1 MRKFLKALALSALI
15 AVCAISAAACNR
27 GVKLVDFPESKTEE
41 VELGSTYTISLKEV
55 KDENGNTYRVSA
67 SVKTKA
73 GGNVSVFES
82 KFDITDIEGYV
93 ITYTAKI
100 NDKKEQTSV
109 VTLNVVDHGK
119 PAISISKPSTGEVGT
134 PYTLPGI
141 EVSDLSGQIVEK
153 TVEVYFVDGD
163 TETKVEDLTESEG
176 TYTFTPEQAGYYRI
190 KVSATDKSGNS
201 ETVTAD
207 FTVDEK
213 IAEGTIFDPAIL
225 SALTQIKT
233 STSCPMEVKAG
244 DPTAAYTGDYVSF
257 TSTEAI
263 WHNIYLTPKFEL
275 ETYEKY
281 DLVEVW
287 LYADAADGTE
297 VGFSFFNNIS
307 YNYRF
312 MSDTWTKITIDMED
326 FVTEMGKN
334 NAIFLPF
341 NTNNPNSTNHVSLT
355 ELRLGGVFA
364 KYTVNY
370 TVGEENLNIEAGAE
384 ETEVALTVSSD
395 RETVPAFTLTLT
407 KDNQVIQPSKT
418 EGNVYTYVL
427 GAGSYE
433 YKVVSTDEMYRGET
447 TGTFIVDYATKIELP
462 AAENAVAGVAYDIP
476 EATVYVNE
484 EATSEKAT
492 VTASFTA
499 KYTNEKT
506 SGIAVKGYVAPSSGI
521 IEVVYTYEGAI
532 SKSMT
537 ITVERGAVSQN
548 HALDFTSSDVL
559 ENIQVAGGNN
569 ILTYVSEGDGAPY
582 VSWTIKDNAKANW
595 QMFKVAASVSD
606 EVLEQYDYVKV
617 KAMALSDDGVYRWR
631 ALMCSD
637 QYIAGDT
644 AWDAPTRLA
653 LNEWGYIYI
662 PMSAFISGGNGFD
675 KKCFV
680 SVTFNSPKDGNAD
693 NVKEVRFAD
702 FELIKAAEGEIVA
715 DKLSYTP
722 QENPSFTV
730 SVTPELGY
738 KVKIRK
744 DGATVATLEQIDG
757 KYVWECAKTAGTY
770 EAVIVLT
777 ENGYKLDGD
786 YAMTFYVVD
795 EVTSTQALD
804 FSSADVLNRLSVG
817 AGNVLTYVS
826 EGEGAPY
833 VSWSIENNAKK
844 TWQTVKVESELTEG
858 ELAAYAY
865 VKVRVMAISENGT
878 YKWRPFL
885 CSDKLIL
892 GEDKNPADDYQSE
905 NRLALNEWH
914 DVYVPM
920 ETFLTYG
927 NGFDKKY
934 FFSVSFNAEKD
945 GNADGVQ
952 EVRFAD
958 FELIKAAEG
967 EIVAD
972 KIIYTA
978 QENPSFTVSVTPE
991 LGYKVEIRQNG
1002 ETIATLEQIDGKYV
1016 WEGNKAEGKY
1026 EAVIVLTENGY
1037 KLDGDF
1043 SVAVYFSEIVDAN
1056 VIFDPTAENMA
1067 AQIASGT
1074 TFSMEVKP
1082 GDPDAAY
1089 SGDYVSFTTTT
1100 TGSKWHNIGLTAK
1113 SALETYSIYDVVEI
1127 WLYADAADG
1136 TEVSFSF
1143 FNNLT
1148 YNYRFMSDTWTKIT
1162 IDMDDF
1168 IAQMS
1173 VNSAKFLPFN
1183 TNNPSS
1189 TNHASLTELRLGAIY
1204 AK

>member
-1 MRKFLKALALSALI
+1 MVVFASLMLLCFTAVLFAREVYAEDLSSDIVMAEGAAVRYENSEEEIDKSGIRFDAYVSESYKAANEGATYGMLFLPAEMLGAEEELIADTANAVNQATEVWRTASDKEGYDMFSTVLYGIPESGYGTVIAARAYILNEGVYTYSDVQKRSIAQVASMALAAGDEHTKELNAY
-15 AVCAISAAACNR
+15 
-27 GVKLVDFPESKTEE
+27 VD
-41 VELGSTYTISLKEV
+41 GALKE
-55 KDENGNTYRVSA
+55 ENGGSFTIPETLTLGMGFDA
-67 SVKTKA
+67 A
-73 GGNVSVFES
+73 LEVSVSPAELVPTYAS
-82 KFDITDIEGYV
+82 ENEKIVTVTKDGTVTAVGEG
-93 ITYTAKI
+93 TANI
-100 NDKKEQTSV
+100 V
-109 VTLNVVDHGK
+109 VTL
-119 PAISISKPSTGEVGT
+119 GT
-134 PYTLPGI
+134 SVKKTAVTVA
-141 EVSDLSGQIVEK
+141 ESGLI
-153 TVEVYFVDGD
+153 FN
-163 TETKVEDLTESEG
+163 
-176 TYTFTPEQAGYYRI
+176 P
-190 KVSATDKSGNS
+190 
-201 ETVTAD
+201 TAENM
-207 FTVDEK
+207 T
-213 IAEGTIFDPAIL
+213 
-225 SALTQIKT
+225 SQIKT
-233 STSCPMEVKAG
+233 STSCPMEFNAG

-257 TSTEAI
+257 TSTEAR

-297 VGFSFFNNIS
+297 VSFSFFNNTK

-312 MSDTWTKITIDMED
+312 TSDTWTKITIDMED

-364 KYTVNY
+364 KYAVNY
-370 TVGEENLNIEAGAE
+370 TVGEEKLNIEAGAE

-395 RETVPAFTLTLT
+395 RETMPAFTLTLT

-476 EATVYVNE
+476 EATVYVNG

-506 SGIAVKGYVAPSSGI
+506 SGISVKGYVAPSSGI

-582 VSWTIKDNAKANW
+582 VSWTIKDNAKASW
-595 QMFKVAASVSD
+595 QMFKVSASVSAD
-606 EVLEQYDYVKV
+606 VLSQYDYVKV

-637 QYIAGDT
+637 QYIAGDS

-693 NVKEVRFAD
+693 NVK
-702 FELIKAAEGEIVA
+702 
-715 DKLSYTP
+715 
-722 QENPSFTV
+722 
-730 SVTPELGY
+730 
-738 KVKIRK
+738 
-744 DGATVATLEQIDG
+744 
-757 KYVWECAKTAGTY
+757 
-770 EAVIVLT
+770 
-777 ENGYKLDGD
+777 
-786 YAMTFYVVD
+786 
-795 EVTSTQALD
+795 
-804 FSSADVLNRLSVG
+804 
-817 AGNVLTYVS
+817 
-826 EGEGAPY
+826 
-833 VSWSIENNAKK
+833 
-844 TWQTVKVESELTEG
+844 
-858 ELAAYAY
+858 
-865 VKVRVMAISENGT
+865 
-878 YKWRPFL
+878 
-885 CSDKLIL
+885 
-892 GEDKNPADDYQSE
+892 
-905 NRLALNEWH
+905 
-914 DVYVPM
+914 
-920 ETFLTYG
+920 
-927 NGFDKKY
+927 
-934 FFSVSFNAEKD
+934 
-945 GNADGVQ
+945 

-1136 TEVSFSF
+1136 TEVGFSF

-1183 TNNPSS
+1183 TNNPNS

>member
-462 AAENAVAGVAYDIP
+462 AAETP
-476 EATVYVNE
+476 W
-484 EATSEKAT
+484 
-492 VTASFTA
+492 
-499 KYTNEKT
+499 
-506 SGIAVKGYVAPSSGI
+506 
-521 IEVVYTYEGAI
+521 
-532 SKSMT
+532 
-537 ITVERGAVSQN
+537 R
-548 HALDFTSSDVL
+548 
-559 ENIQVAGGNN
+559 
-569 ILTYVSEGDGAPY
+569 
-582 VSWTIKDNAKANW
+582 
-595 QMFKVAASVSD
+595 ASV
-606 EVLEQYDYVKV
+606 
-617 KAMALSDDGVYRWR
+617 
-631 ALMCSD
+631 
-637 QYIAGDT
+637 
-644 AWDAPTRLA
+644 
-653 LNEWGYIYI
+653 
-662 PMSAFISGGNGFD
+662 
-675 KKCFV
+675 
-680 SVTFNSPKDGNAD
+680 
-693 NVKEVRFAD
+693 
-702 FELIKAAEGEIVA
+702 
-715 DKLSYTP
+715 
-722 QENPSFTV
+722 
-730 SVTPELGY
+730 
-738 KVKIRK
+738 
-744 DGATVATLEQIDG
+744 
-757 KYVWECAKTAGTY
+757 
-770 EAVIVLT
+770 
-777 ENGYKLDGD
+777 
-786 YAMTFYVVD
+786 
-795 EVTSTQALD
+795 
-804 FSSADVLNRLSVG
+804 
-817 AGNVLTYVS
+817 
-826 EGEGAPY
+826 
-833 VSWSIENNAKK
+833 
-844 TWQTVKVESELTEG
+844 
-858 ELAAYAY
+858 
-865 VKVRVMAISENGT
+865 
-878 YKWRPFL
+878 
-885 CSDKLIL
+885 
-892 GEDKNPADDYQSE
+892 
-905 NRLALNEWH
+905 
-914 DVYVPM
+914 
-920 ETFLTYG
+920 
-927 NGFDKKY
+927 
-934 FFSVSFNAEKD
+934 
-945 GNADGVQ
+945 
-952 EVRFAD
+952 
-958 FELIKAAEG
+958 
-967 EIVAD
+967 
-972 KIIYTA
+972 
-978 QENPSFTVSVTPE
+978 
-991 LGYKVEIRQNG
+991 
-1002 ETIATLEQIDGKYV
+1002 
-1016 WEGNKAEGKY
+1016 
-1026 EAVIVLTENGY
+1026 
-1037 KLDGDF
+1037 
-1043 SVAVYFSEIVDAN
+1043 
-1056 VIFDPTAENMA
+1056 
-1067 AQIASGT
+1067 T
-1074 TFSMEVKP
+1074 TFPKRPCM
-1082 GDPDAAY
+1082 
-1089 SGDYVSFTTTT
+1089 
-1100 TGSKWHNIGLTAK
+1100 
-1113 SALETYSIYDVVEI
+1113 
-1127 WLYADAADG
+1127 
-1136 TEVSFSF
+1136 
-1143 FNNLT
+1143 
-1148 YNYRFMSDTWTKIT
+1148 
-1162 IDMDDF
+1162 
-1168 IAQMS
+1168 
-1173 VNSAKFLPFN
+1173 
-1183 TNNPSS
+1183 
-1189 TNHASLTELRLGAIY
+1189 
-1204 AK
+1204 

>member
-1 MRKFLKALALSALI
+1 
-15 AVCAISAAACNR
+15 
-27 GVKLVDFPESKTEE
+27 
-41 VELGSTYTISLKEV
+41 
-55 KDENGNTYRVSA
+55 
-67 SVKTKA
+67 
-73 GGNVSVFES
+73 
-82 KFDITDIEGYV
+82 
-93 ITYTAKI
+93 
-100 NDKKEQTSV
+100 
-109 VTLNVVDHGK
+109 
-119 PAISISKPSTGEVGT
+119 
-134 PYTLPGI
+134 
-141 EVSDLSGQIVEK
+141 
-153 TVEVYFVDGD
+153 
-163 TETKVEDLTESEG
+163 
-176 TYTFTPEQAGYYRI
+176 
-190 KVSATDKSGNS
+190 
-201 ETVTAD
+201 
-207 FTVDEK
+207 
-213 IAEGTIFDPAIL
+213 
-225 SALTQIKT
+225 
-233 STSCPMEVKAG
+233 MEVKVG
-244 DPTAAYTGDYVSF
+244 DPTASYTGDYVSF
-257 TSTEAI
+257 TSTEAR

-297 VGFSFFNNIS
+297 VSFSFFNNTK

-312 MSDTWTKITIDMED
+312 TSDTWTKITIDMED

-341 NTNNPNSTNHVSLT
+341 NTNNPNSTNHVSLA

-364 KYTVNY
+364 KYAVNY

-395 RETVPAFTLTLT
+395 REIMPAFTLTLT
-407 KDNQVIQPSKT
+407 KDNQVIQPAKT

-433 YKVVSTDEMYRGET
+433 YKVISTDEMYRGET
-447 TGTFIVDYATKIELP
+447 TGSFTVDYATKIELP

-476 EATVYVNE
+476 EATVYVNG

-506 SGIAVKGYVAPSSGI
+506 SGISVKGYVAPSSGT

-582 VSWTIKDNAKANW
+582 VSWTIKDNAKASW
-595 QMFKVAASVSD
+595 QMFKVSASVSAD
-606 EVLEQYDYVKV
+606 VLSAYAYVKV
-617 KAMALSDDGVYRWR
+617 RVMAVSEKGSYKWKLF
-631 ALMCSD
+631 LCSD
-637 QYIAGDT
+637 GLIIGGD
-644 AWDAPTRLA
+644 DYQSEERLS
-653 LNEWGYIYI
+653 LNEWHDVYI
-662 PMSAFISGGNGFD
+662 PMETFLSGGNGFD
-675 KKCFV
+675 KKCF
-680 SVTFNSPKDGNAD
+680 
-693 NVKEVRFAD
+693 
-702 FELIKAAEGEIVA
+702 I
-715 DKLSYTP
+715 
-722 QENPSFTV
+722 
-730 SVTPELGY
+730 
-738 KVKIRK
+738 
-744 DGATVATLEQIDG
+744 
-757 KYVWECAKTAGTY
+757 
-770 EAVIVLT
+770 
-777 ENGYKLDGD
+777 
-786 YAMTFYVVD
+786 
-795 EVTSTQALD
+795 
-804 FSSADVLNRLSVG
+804 
-817 AGNVLTYVS
+817 
-826 EGEGAPY
+826 
-833 VSWSIENNAKK
+833 
-844 TWQTVKVESELTEG
+844 
-858 ELAAYAY
+858 
-865 VKVRVMAISENGT
+865 
-878 YKWRPFL
+878 
-885 CSDKLIL
+885 
-892 GEDKNPADDYQSE
+892 
-905 NRLALNEWH
+905 
-914 DVYVPM
+914 
-920 ETFLTYG
+920 
-927 NGFDKKY
+927 
-934 FFSVSFNAEKD
+934 SVSFNAQKD

-952 EVRFAD
+952 EVRFSD

-1136 TEVSFSF
+1136 TEVGFSF

-1183 TNNPSS
+1183 TNNPNS